1 MALKTPP
8 VVRLDDSGYPLPAE
22 DASTL
27 TAGRHPVICVNCLD
41 TSGAASVTLTKKRGF
56 AVHLCP
62 ICRTCAYANSPQAHD
77 LFRRW
82 QIVLSDPALRRA
94 LLERLAAIP

>member
-1 MALKTPP
+1 MAKIPP
-8 VVRLDDSGYPLPAE
+8 PTVRLDEQGYPLPAE
-22 DASTL
+22 GASTH
-27 TAGRHPVICVNCLD
+27 TADRHPIICVNCLD
-41 TSGAASVTLTKKRGF
+41 ASGAASVTLTKKRGF

-82 QIVLSDPALRRA
+82 QTVLADPALRRA
-94 LLERLAAIP
+94 LMERLASVP